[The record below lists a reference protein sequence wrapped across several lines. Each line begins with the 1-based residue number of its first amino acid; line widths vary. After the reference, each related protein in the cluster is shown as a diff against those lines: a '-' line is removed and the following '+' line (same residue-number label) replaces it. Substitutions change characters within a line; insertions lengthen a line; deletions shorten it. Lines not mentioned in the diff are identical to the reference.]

1 MYHGF
6 KSNMEDLGKKVIPQ
20 KFSGLK
26 DLIFSTPKH
35 NFTRKQSREIG
46 LRQN

>member
-6 KSNMEDLGKKVIPQ
+6 KSNMEDLGKKVIPE

-26 DLIFSTPKH
+26 DLTPKH
-35 NFTRKQSREIG
+35 NITRKQSREIG
-46 LRQN
+46 LC